1 MKSGN
6 GWIFDTETGKLTI
19 TEELGLN
26 PFAGIADKVR
36 VIDTVPGAF
45 ILNGKQLFAGMHDLS
60 DADLSNL
67 GVSACGD
74 MEGMFDCCY
83 SLRSLDLS
91 SWDIYSVENMRG
103 MFSNCRSLENIQM
116 GDKWQPKN
124 VEDISSMFS
133 GCKALKEMDLRWVD
147 VRNVDGLDHM
157 FEGCSSLKTLDLSGW
172 DTYHIEDM
180 RFAFAGCTGLETLDL
195 TGWRVRDDV
204 KTESM
209 FYQVPQTA
217 RVLIDAKSV
226 AQKLPEG
233 VTFEYDDAAAQK
245 RKDWVKDQYIRGNQ
259 YYYGTDVEQDYDYA
273 AEHYL
278 KALKYEDELTEDV
291 KEELTWKLER
301 IGKWYLDYVT
311 DDPEIDLSFEEAEE
325 CFEWEVRLGGP
336 DKAVE
341 ISQMYEN
348 KTEYPAYKAIALKW
362 LEKAAGLGSA
372 IGQYNLGVHYLH
384 GDGVSQNKAHA
395 RYLFEKAAAQDFPD
409 AQFWLG
415 TMYYNGSGGLD
426 RDLTKAKELVQKAA
440 DQGFEEAKEML
451 AGNWF

>member
-1 MKSGN
+1 
-6 GWIFDTETGKLTI
+6 
-19 TEELGLN
+19 
-26 PFAGIADKVR
+26 
-36 VIDTVPGAF
+36 
-45 ILNGKQLFAGMHDLS
+45 
-60 DADLSNL
+60 
-67 GVSACGD
+67 
-74 MEGMFDCCY
+74 
-83 SLRSLDLS
+83 
-91 SWDIYSVENMRG
+91 
-103 MFSNCRSLENIQM
+103 
-116 GDKWQPKN
+116 
-124 VEDISSMFS
+124 MFS
-133 GCKALKEMDLRWVD
+133 GCNALKTLDLSIEIKKVNSLSHLFD
-147 VRNVDGLDHM
+147 
-157 FEGCSSLKTLDLSGW
+157 GCSSLQAMDLSGW
-172 DTYHIEDM
+172 DTYHIKDM
-180 RFAFAGCTGLETLDL
+180 RFAFAGCIGLETLDL

-426 RDLTKAKELVQKAA
+426 RDLTKANELVQKAA
-440 DQGFEEAKEML
+440 DQGFDEAKEML